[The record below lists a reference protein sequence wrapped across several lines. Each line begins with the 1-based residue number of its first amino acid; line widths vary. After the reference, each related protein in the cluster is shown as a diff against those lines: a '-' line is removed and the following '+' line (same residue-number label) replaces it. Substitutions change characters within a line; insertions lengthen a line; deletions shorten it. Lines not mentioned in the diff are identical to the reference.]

1 MEDFMWGILEA
12 NSRTKTDSTNVHIVD
27 LMLYALAKIEDL
39 EVTINDFERIL
50 SEIENEQL
58 EEKNSKEIESKIE
71 KGDVE
76 NGNFRIEK

>member
-1 MEDFMWGILEA
+1 MWGILEA

>member
-1 MEDFMWGILEA
+1 MRGILEA

-50 SEIENEQL
+50 SEIENEQF

-76 NGNFRIEK
+76 NGNF

>member
-1 MEDFMWGILEA
+1 ME
-12 NSRTKTDSTNVHIVD
+12 
-27 LMLYALAKIEDL
+27 
-39 EVTINDFERIL
+39 DFERIL
-50 SEIENEQL
+50 SEIENEQF